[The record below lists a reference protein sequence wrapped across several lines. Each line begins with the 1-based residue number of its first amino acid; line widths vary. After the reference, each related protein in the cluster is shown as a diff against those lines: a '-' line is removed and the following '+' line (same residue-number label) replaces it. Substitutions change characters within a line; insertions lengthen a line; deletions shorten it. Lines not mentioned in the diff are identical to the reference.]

1 MNASYIVLAA
11 VVVALLV
18 LVWVMVSSSTGAAF
32 ASGLAKSTVGPGAAS
47 TTEGYYGSRFGYYGA
62 RGRYGKNVP
71 YGNRFHPWGRRDYSY
86 PIYPGMYSYGGYPTP
101 GYGNYYRHYAPYYR
115 PYRPYNLPQAGW
127 W

>member
-18 LVWVMVSSSTGAAF
+18 LVWVMASSSMGG
-32 ASGLAKSTVGPGAAS
+32 ASGATPGGSTIRPRARP